1 MRKSAILI
9 SGANG
14 EMGHALISALHNS
27 NITNIVAMD
36 LNTLDKSIAHYC
48 SEQIIG
54 NILDED
60 LIEQLNAEYE
70 FSNIFHLAALLSNK
84 AEFSPQAAHDVNV
97 SGTINLLH
105 LALKQ
110 GQSQGKLIKF
120 FFPSSIAVYG
130 LKNLKEKNQ
139 AGSITEDKY
148 LNPTTMYGCNKL
160 YCEHL
165 GLYFSKYYQQ
175 LDAKPKQNYID
186 FRSIR
191 FPGIISSKT
200 IPTAGTSDYIPEMLH
215 SVAQGNEY
223 RCFVDKNTQIPFM
236 TMVDAIDAIIKIM
249 NSPKKNLTR
258 NVYNVRSFAPTAKE
272 FKEHLIKFFPNAVIK
287 FNKNEKRQEM
297 INSWPMDTNDE
308 AAKKD
313 WGWKPHYNLDQAL
326 QRYLIPEINNKYFKM
341 ED

>member
-14 EMGHALISALHNS
+14 EMGGALISALHNS

-130 LKNLKEKNQ
+130 LKNLKEKYN
-139 AGSITEDKY
+139 AGIIDEKKFH
-148 LNPTTMYGCNKL
+148 NPTTIYGCNKL

-165 GLYFSKYYQQ
+165 GNYYANNYSKNN
-175 LDAKPKQNYID
+175 NYID

-191 FPGIISSKT
+191 FPGIISSQT
-200 IPTAGTSDYIPEMLH
+200 IPSGGTSDYIPEMLH
-215 SVAQGNEY
+215 SAAQNQKY
-223 RCFVDKNTQIPFM
+223 YCFVRDNTQIPFM
-236 TMVDAIDAIIKIM
+236 TMPDAIDAITKIM
-249 NSPKKNLTR
+249 NAPKNNLKST
-258 NVYNVRSFAPTAKE
+258 VYNVRAFSPTAEE
-272 FKEHLIKFFPNAVIK
+272 FRKQILQFFPNAIIK
-287 FNKNEKRQEM
+287 YK
-297 INSWPMDTNDE
+297 INSQRQKMVDGWPMDTDDS

-313 WGWKPHYNLDQAL
+313 WKWKPKYNLQSSL
-326 QRYLIPEINNKYFKM
+326 SQYLIPELIKIYN
-341 ED
+341 